1 MKRRIFVLF
10 AATALVPPLSATGQS
25 PSIRPVIGFL
35 SSRSPKESAPH
46 VAGFRRGL
54 EDAGYVEGRNVTIV
68 SRWAEGDYDTLEAL
82 ARELVGLNIA
92 VLVAVGGRPSARA
105 AKKATAT
112 MPIVFIG
119 PDPVRAGLVAS
130 FNRPGGNITGVD
142 LVTTDLG
149 AKRLELICEFV
160 PHAKTIGLLINP
172 DDQDS
177 VVHRQNVQMAAQS
190 LGRRLVIADAQS
202 EAAFEPAFALF
213 AREQAGG
220 LIVQNDPF
228 FDSQR
233 TRLMALAAD
242 NRLPA
247 IYHIREFPTAGGL
260 MSYGASLID
269 GYRQVGVYA
278 GRILKGTHPADL
290 PILRPT
296 TFELVI
302 NRKTAALLGL
312 DVPSTLLA
320 SADEVIE

>member
-1 MKRRIFVLF
+1 MKRRIFVRL
-10 AATALVPPLSATGQS
+10 AATALTPPLSAVGQS
-25 PSIRPVIGFL
+25 PSVMPVIGFL

-54 EDAGYVEGRNVTIV
+54 QEAGYVEGQNVTIV
-68 SRWAEGDYDTLEAL
+68 SRWAEGDYDTLEVL
-82 ARELVGLNIA
+82 ARELVGLNVA
-92 VLVAVGGRPSARA
+92 LLVAVGGRPSALA

-112 MPIVFIG
+112 IPIVFIG

-149 AKRLELICEFV
+149 AKRLELICELV
-160 PHAKTIGLLINP
+160 PRAKTMGLLINP

-177 VVHRQNVQMAAQS
+177 VVHRQNVQTAAQS
-190 LGRRLVIADAQS
+190 LGQRLVIAEARS
-202 EAAFEPAFALF
+202 EAAFDPGFAVF

-220 LIVQNDPF
+220 LVVQNDPF

-233 TRLMALAAD
+233 TRLMALSARD
-242 NRLPA
+242 RLPA
-247 IYHIREFPTAGGL
+247 IYHIREFPTSGGL
-260 MSYGASLID
+260 MSYGPSLVD

-278 GRILKGTHPADL
+278 GRILKGAHPADL

-312 DVPSTLLA
+312 NVPGALLA

>member
-1 MKRRIFVLF
+1 MKRRIFVRL
-10 AATALVPPLSATGQS
+10 AATALAPPLSAAGQ
-25 PSIRPVIGFL
+25 PLPVIGFL

-54 EDAGYVEGRNVTIV
+54 QEAGYVEGQNVTIV
-68 SRWAEGDYDTLEAL
+68 SRWAEGDYDALAAL
-82 ARELVGLNIA
+82 ARELVVLNVA
-92 VLVAVGGRPSARA
+92 VLVAVGGRPSALA
-105 AKKATAT
+105 ARKATAT
-112 MPIVFIG
+112 IPIVFIG

-149 AKRLELICEFV
+149 AKRLELLCELV
-160 PHAKTIGLLINP
+160 PHAKTTGLLINP

-177 VVHRQNVQMAAQS
+177 AVHRQNVQTAAQS
-190 LGRRLVIADAQS
+190 LGQRLVVAEARS
-202 EAAFEPAFALF
+202 EADFDAGFALF

-220 LIVQNDPF
+220 VVVQNDPF

-233 TRLMALAAD
+233 TRLMALAAR

-247 IYHIREFPTAGGL
+247 IYHIREFPTSGGL
-260 MSYGASLID
+260 MSYGASLVD

-278 GRILKGTHPADL
+278 GRILNGAHPADL

-296 TFELVI
+296 AFELVI
-302 NRKTAALLGL
+302 NLKTAALLGL
-312 DVPSTLLA
+312 KVPGTLLA